1 MLPTGMNTWGSAW
14 PMAPVTQ
21 HSRARCLPST
31 VLDTGYL
38 QTGCASSILPKD
50 LKCRQVFTWDLGKK
64 KLKELVLGLPW
75 TLVSRIKPCSLS
87 SSPESLANGPQDTVL
102 PLSAYF
108 SGKIC
113 TVLGVRTLAT
123 KELDHPQPASQ
134 VFLCVAKVI
143 RVRRDALGTLL
154 TPAASA
160 QKGVCTCGGEGESE
174 KSELWYVMKL
184 LSPSAGLESPGV

>member
-87 SSPESLANGPQDTVL
+87 SSPESWQMAPRIQFCLSVL
-102 PLSAYF
+102 ILV
-108 SGKIC
+108 GKFAQYWGYKHWPPRNWI
-113 TVLGVRTLAT
+113 TQ
-123 KELDHPQPASQ
+123 QPASQ

-184 LSPSAGLESPGV
+184 LSPSAELESPGV

>member
-1 MLPTGMNTWGSAW
+1 MPDNHSAPFPLSPRGGGLGPYSRLLLLPSPWTGDPGLDLPLMIPTKMNTWGLAW

-38 QTGCASSILPKD
+38 QTGFASSILPKD

-75 TLVSRIKPCSLS
+75 ALVSRIKPCSLS
-87 SSPESLANGPQDTVL
+87 SSPESLANGSQDTVL

-113 TVLGVRTLAT
+113 TVLGV
-123 KELDHPQPASQ
+123 
-134 VFLCVAKVI
+134 
-143 RVRRDALGTLL
+143 
-154 TPAASA
+154 
-160 QKGVCTCGGEGESE
+160 
-174 KSELWYVMKL
+174 
-184 LSPSAGLESPGV
+184 